1 MKKKKII
8 ILLFMF
14 IFLVLII
21 ISSIKIINYYKDNI
35 KTKKLEEKVQD
46 AIKIIK
52 EPIND
57 SEKIENEEETYEV
70 DFQSLKE
77 LNSNVVAYLKVLG
90 TNIDYVVVKGKDNS
104 YYLNHDLNNEYNVLG
119 TIFADYR
126 NQFDGNDKN
135 IVVYGHNVKTGSMF
149 GSLKNVLT
157 EEWQNNL
164 NNHNIVFITESEKS
178 LYQVFSTYI
187 IEPEDYYIETNFSN
201 SEEYEAFLNKI
212 KSRSNYNYSVEI
224 NGNDSILTLS
234 SCTTGGKKRV
244 VLHAKKIDM

>member
-1 MKKKKII
+1 MKKKNIT
-8 ILLFMF
+8 LLFMF
-14 IFLVLII
+14 IFVVLIA
-21 ISSIKIINYYKDNI
+21 ISSVKIVTYYKDNI

-135 IVVYGHNVKTGSMF
+135 IIVYGHNVKTGSMF